1 MQVYLKDKVSYQ
13 KMDDLNK
20 MLDGVTAI
28 IRLERG
34 EYATAIKRLEAAKEA
49 METDTSVDAYR
60 LVAKDLWDQIVKLE
74 LTLPAR
80 DEVPLAF
87 LIKPIAILRVR
98 KENFEKMIAEEEA
111 TIADLAKEH
120 SWKWSGSKGVKRE
133 SAQILAHRGIIAT
146 AQEFLIPINK
156 ELAERDSFLRK
167 RAENQLY
174 IDALSLAAKGEG
186 PVPQRYLDEQEA
198 KRQVF
203 LKENP
208 AWVPTGPYASEK
220 IMQLSAAKNMAAA
233 V

>member
-1 MQVYLKDKVSYQ
+1 
-13 KMDDLNK
+13 MDDLHK

-34 EYATAIKRLEAAKEA
+34 DYATAIKRLEAAKEA

-60 LVAKDLWDQIVKLE
+60 LVEERQYVAKALWDQIMKLE
-74 LTLPAR
+74 LSLPAR

-98 KENFEKMIAEEEA
+98 KENFDKMIAEEEA
-111 TIADLAKEH
+111 TIAALEKEH
-120 SWKWSGSKGVKRE
+120 SWKWAGSKGVKRE

-174 IDALSLAAKGEG
+174 IDALALAAKGEG
-186 PVPQRYLDEQEA
+186 PVPPRYLAEQEA
-198 KRQVF
+198 KRQTF

-208 AWVPTGPYASEK
+208 PWIPTGPYASEK
-220 IMQLSAAKNMAAA
+220 IMQLSAAKNMAA
-233 V
+233 VV